1 MQRDKLYE
9 ESAVSARSQT
19 ESKIYTTFFV
29 MAMIFF
35 VIAGILLFFTYPQI
49 TNVLASEVLN
59 TNGKVLYIVGWVVL
73 VAAFVL
79 IGLLFFFI
87 KNRFN
92 VSYDYTYVDDE
103 VRFTKV
109 FNGRRRKYITTVT
122 MDNLLR
128 IGYCEKPSYQNA
140 LRELRGK
147 KPKILT
153 PNKTPAEDKMMIYLL
168 ANTSLERKVYVLE
181 CRKEMLE
188 YLVLAA
194 GINKLERE

>member
-9 ESAVSARSQT
+9 ESAVSTRSKS

-29 MAMIFF
+29 VAMIFF
-35 VIAGILLFFTYPQI
+35 VIAAILLFFSFNDIVGVVNNEKATTLDKALFI
-49 TNVLASEVLN
+49 VMRIGLVLAL
-59 TNGKVLYIVGWVVL
+59 
-73 VAAFVL
+73 AL
-79 IGLLFFFI
+79 IGLLFFLL

-92 VSYDYTYVDDE
+92 VSYDYIYVDDE

-109 FNGRRRKYITTVT
+109 FNGRRRKYIATVT

-168 ANTSLERKVYVLE
+168 ANTSLERRVYVLE

>member
-9 ESAVSARSQT
+9 ESAVSTRSEK
-19 ESKIYTTFFV
+19 ESKFYTVFLV

-35 VIAGILLFFTYPQI
+35 VIGGIMLVFTYSQI
-49 TNVLASEVLN
+49 TNVLANTVLN
-59 TNGKVLYIVGWVVL
+59 TNGKVLYIVGWVALLAV
-73 VAAFVL
+73 FFL
-79 IGLLFFFI
+79 IGLAFFLI

-109 FNGRRRKYITTVT
+109 FNGRRRKFITTVT
-122 MDNLLR
+122 MENILR
-128 IGYCEKPSYQNA
+128 IGYCDKPSYENA

-147 KPKILT
+147 KPRVLT
-153 PNKTPAEDKMMIYLL
+153 PNKTPAEDKIFIYLL
-168 ANTSLERKVYVLE
+168 VNTSMERKLYVIE

-188 YLVLAA
+188 YLVFAA
-194 GINKLERE
+194 GRNKWVSE